1 MGVMDTLDKLQLLAT
16 QYEPAEET
24 TIAGTVVPSKS
35 AYKLS
40 GCIFEAATPHGRVP
54 LLKTLLTSAC
64 ERDCF
69 YCPFRAGRN
78 FRRATLKPD
87 ELAQTFEAMYRAG
100 LVKGL
105 FLSSGI
111 IGGGVRTQDRLLATA
126 ELLREKYGFRGYLH
140 LKLMPGAERAQVER
154 AMQLADR
161 VSVNLEAPSTE
172 RLARLAPHKVFTEEL
187 LRPLRW
193 VEEIRREQGG
203 RGPSQ
208 VTQFVVG
215 PAGESD
221 YELLAT
227 TEMLYRELH
236 LARAYYSAFSPV
248 PDTPLDGH
256 APTPPLRERRLYQAS
271 FLLRD
276 YHFRLSDLAFDADGN
291 LPLDVDPKAAWAQR
305 HLAERPVEINRAG
318 REELLRIPGI
328 GPKGAEA
335 ILKARRQGALRDLAD
350 LRKIGVI
357 PERAAPYILLAGR
370 RPAYQLA
377 LLGG

>member
-1 MGVMDTLDKLQLLAT
+1 M
-16 QYEPAEET
+16 
-24 TIAGTVVPSKS
+24 S
-35 AYKLS
+35 ADKLS
-40 GCIFEAATPHGRVP
+40 GCLFEAATPHGRVP
-54 LLKTLLTSAC
+54 LLKTLLTNAC

-78 FRRATLKPD
+78 FRRATLTPD

-111 IGGGVRTQDRLLATA
+111 SGGGVRTQDRLLATA

-161 VSVNLEAPSTE
+161 VSVNLEAPSSE

-227 TEMLYRELH
+227 TEMLYRELR
-236 LARAYYSAFSPV
+236 LARAYYAAFSPV

-305 HLAERPVEINRAG
+305 HLAERPVELNRAG

-350 LRKIGVI
+350 LRKIGLM
-357 PERAAPYILLAGR
+357 PERAAPYILLDGR

>member
-1 MGVMDTLDKLQLLAT
+1 
-16 QYEPAEET
+16 
-24 TIAGTVVPSKS
+24 
-35 AYKLS
+35 
-40 GCIFEAATPHGRVP
+40 
-54 LLKTLLTSAC
+54 
-64 ERDCF
+64 
-69 YCPFRAGRN
+69 
-78 FRRATLKPD
+78 
-87 ELAQTFEAMYRAG
+87 
-100 LVKGL
+100 
-105 FLSSGI
+105 
-111 IGGGVRTQDRLLATA
+111 
-126 ELLREKYGFRGYLH
+126 
-140 LKLMPGAERAQVER
+140 
-154 AMQLADR
+154 
-161 VSVNLEAPSTE
+161 
-172 RLARLAPHKVFTEEL
+172 
-187 LRPLRW
+187 
-193 VEEIRREQGG
+193 
-203 RGPSQ
+203 

-227 TEMLYRELH
+227 TEMLYRELR
-236 LARAYYSAFSPV
+236 LARAYYAAFSPV

-305 HLAERPVEINRAG
+305 HLAERPVELNRAG

-350 LRKIGVI
+350 LRKIGLM
-357 PERAAPYILLAGR
+357 PERAAPYILLDGR